1 MVMAEGEEEN
11 EDVITMEQAM
21 EQLGIELKDNQFVS
35 ALDRALNEDNE
46 IIPGGGGDGDI
57 VEKEERKLI
66 EEM

>member
-46 IIPGGGGDGDI
+46 IIPGGGGGGGI

>member
-46 IIPGGGGDGDI
+46 IIPGGGGDGGI

>member
-46 IIPGGGGDGDI
+46 IIPGGGGDL
-57 VEKEERKLI
+57 VEKEDRKLI